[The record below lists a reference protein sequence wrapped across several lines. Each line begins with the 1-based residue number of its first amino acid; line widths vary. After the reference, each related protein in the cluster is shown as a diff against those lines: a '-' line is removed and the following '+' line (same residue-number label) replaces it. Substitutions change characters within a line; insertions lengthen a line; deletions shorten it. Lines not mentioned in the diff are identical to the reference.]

1 MLVGHLLH
9 SPVCGIGE
17 TDHHSQRV
25 FKIDQPVNGVTKI
38 AQRHVLVRLV
48 QALLPA
54 LGIGHGDHEHAAG
67 PRLPRPL
74 AASGRSNGFVGVG
87 LGVRPPPDLDGTLH
101 VAIPAGPVAVDHV
114 VRAER
119 VLALV
124 VVEAPLDLGL
134 LVGVEQRRDLVVQ
147 ALDQAPDVR
156 EVVQHR
162 PVAVGRE
169 EDGADR
175 VLPALRLERALG

>member
-1 MLVGHLLH
+1 MVVGHVLH
-9 SPVCGIGE
+9 GPVCGIGE
-17 TDHHSQRV
+17 TDHSPQRV
-25 FKIDQPVNGVTKI
+25 FETDQPVDGVASI

-48 QALLPA
+48 QALLP
-54 LGIGHGDHEHAAG
+54 GHGDHEHAAG

-74 AASGRSNGFVGVG
+74 AARGRRDGPVDVG
-87 LGVRPPPDLDGTLH
+87 LGVRPPPDLDGALR
-101 VAIPAGPVAVDHV
+101 VAVPAGPVAVDHI

-124 VVEAPLDLGL
+124 VAEAPLDLGL
-134 LVGVEQRRDLVVQ
+134 LVRGEQRRDLVVQ
-147 ALDQAPDVR
+147 ALDQALDVR

-162 PVAVGRE
+162 LVAVGRE

-175 VLPALRLERALG
+175 VRPALLLERALC